1 MGKLKLDEDFKK
13 KLSSMYDKNKS
24 KTPNS
29 TVKGTANIPKQK
41 NINNKTYSNESYTHI
56 NNNQNKINSDKN
68 EINFIKNNDCISS
81 KVIYINLNFEK
92 YYEFFILAII
102 LGIGFE
108 LGSKIGVLLFY

>member
-41 NINNKTYSNESYTHI
+41 NINNKTYSNQNYTKI
-56 NNNQNKINSDKN
+56 NNNQNNVEKKDISHKIIHIDL
-68 EINFIKNNDCISS
+68 
-81 KVIYINLNFEK
+81 NLDK
-92 YYEFFILAII
+92 YYELFILATII
-102 LGIGFE
+102 GIGFE
-108 LGSKIGVLLFY
+108 FGSKIGILIFY